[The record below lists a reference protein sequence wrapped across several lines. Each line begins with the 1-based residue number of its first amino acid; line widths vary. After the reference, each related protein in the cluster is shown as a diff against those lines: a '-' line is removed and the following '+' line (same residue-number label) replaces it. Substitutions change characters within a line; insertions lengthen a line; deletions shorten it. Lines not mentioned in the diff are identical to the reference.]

1 MDFRS
6 HSEGGE
12 ASPAQ
17 RVDARGVPC
26 PLPILA
32 LAKAARA
39 REPGEVIELCATDPA
54 VEADLA
60 AWCESTGHQ
69 LVSLRRE
76 GELWFGRVR
85 LRG

>member
-12 ASPAQ
+12 APPAQ

-32 LAKAARA
+32 LAKAVRG
-39 REPGEVIELCATDPA
+39 RRPGQVIELCATDPA

-60 AWCESTGHQ
+60 AWCQSTGHE
-69 LVSLRRE
+69 LLSVRRD
-76 GELWFGRVR
+76 GELWVGRVR